1 LLAAVGAGAAL
12 TTAGCGGD
20 APGSSDDDGPA
31 GPGERR
37 YIAGTTSEASSLHP
51 FAMGD
56 EATSNRLNLLYDG
69 GYSIDEERIEDGT
82 TPPIDPFWFESW
94 ELSDSADVVEY
105 TLRDGLRFGGGYGDL
120 TAETYLQ
127 NIERAFAAENNWP
140 RFQYH
145 GQFFV
150 GGEPIEYEKTGEMSL
165 RAELPEPRASWVHQ
179 DPLAYV
185 VPVPVEFL
193 DRYGPRE
200 NEEPDREGF
209 MQDSELT
216 EAVIAGTLGPFR
228 FQEWTRGSKM
238 VFTRNDEWYY
248 PRETET
254 GGVPHIDEATYQLFD
269 EQSTGY
275 SALKAGDVT
284 TISIEA
290 RKQPEFADV
299 DGVTLW
305 QSRFGSG
312 IFWLNINH
320 RQNGWKPLRESR
332 AVRQALGHLFD
343 KQRLIDEIFA
353 GNANPIDT
361 MTPRWG
367 PYYDDSL
374 EYFVPEPSVE
384 KAREKLEAGAS
395 EVGDY
400 GYTNDG
406 TFVGPD
412 GEQVELTLPI
422 VAGSQSNEIVAN
434 FLKQQLD
441 EVGIAVNVEAKEWS
455 NLLSS
460 YFETSVEHNPSYSGE
475 PDWEVSPENGGPWNQ
490 AVSKEQWDI
499 SYGLGFSHGA
509 YAPWEVLQL
518 TLAERGS
525 FNMWGYVTDEY
536 DIAALGD
543 RAASAESIAEAREL
557 LAPLFAYLSRDQ
569 PMVWGFND
577 HSIVGYRDVIEGLPD
592 VLNSFSGPDIKRELR
607 FA

>member
-1 LLAAVGAGAAL
+1 MGTGVGLA
-12 TTAGCGGD
+12 TAGCGGD
-20 APGSSDDDGPA
+20 APGVSDGDGPA

-51 FAMGD
+51 FALGD
-56 EATSNRLNLLYDG
+56 EATGNRLDLLYDG
-69 GYSIDEERIEDGT
+69 GYGIDPEKVDAGE

-94 ELSDSADVVEY
+94 TLSESADVVEY
-105 TLRDGLRFGGGYGDL
+105 TLRDGLQFGGGYGPV
-120 TAETYLQ
+120 TADTYIE
-127 NIERAFAAENNWP
+127 NVERAFAAPENWT

-150 GGEPIEYEKTGEMSL
+150 GGEPISFEKTGELSL

-179 DPLAYV
+179 DPMAYV
-185 VPVPVEFL
+185 IPVPVEFL
-193 DRYGPRE
+193 DRYGPQE
-200 NEEPDREGF
+200 NDEPDREGF

-216 EAVIAGTLGPFR
+216 EAVVSGTLGPYS

-238 VFTRNDEWYY
+238 VFTRNEEWYY
-248 PRETET
+248 PREVDGAGE
-254 GGVPHIDEATYQLFD
+254 VPHLDGFTYQLFS

-275 SALKAGDVT
+275 SALKAGDIT
-284 TISIEA
+284 AISIEA

-299 DGVTLW
+299 DGLTLW
-305 QSRFGSG
+305 QSQFGSG

-320 RQNGWKPLRESR
+320 RVNGWRPLRESR

-343 KQRLIDEIFA
+343 KNRLIEEVFA
-353 GNANPIDT
+353 GNANAVDT

-367 PYYDDSL
+367 PYYDKSL

-384 KAREKLEAGAS
+384 LAREKLESGTGS
-395 EVGDY
+395 DY

-406 TFVGPD
+406 EFVGPE

-434 FLKQQLD
+434 FLDQQLG
-441 EVGIAVNVEAKEWS
+441 EVGIATNVEAKEWS

-460 YFETSVEHNPSYSGE
+460 YFETSVEHNPSYSGD
-475 PDWEVSPENGGPWNQ
+475 PDWEVSPENGGPWDQ
-490 AVSKEQWDI
+490 AVSEEEWDI

-525 FNMWGYVTDEY
+525 FNMWGYTTEEY
-536 DIAALGD
+536 DIASLAD
-543 RAASAESIAEAREL
+543 EAASARSTEDARET

-577 HSIVGYRDVIEGLPD
+577 HSIVGYRDVIEGLPE
-592 VLNSFSGPDIKRELR
+592 VLNSFSGPDTKRELR
-607 FA
+607 FV